1 MLIYILTFSIFL
13 IFSCCETFLNFD
25 NTTKKLFYKILF
37 LFLVLQMGL
46 RWETGTDWN
55 NYLENFNNT
64 STLDDIILNV
74 LLGFEIGYGFIVLLF
89 KQFSSNYILFL
100 LLNATIFYFIIFK
113 VFKQFSPFPIIA
125 ILLFYS
131 STIGILG
138 SNRQLLA
145 IAICLFSIRY
155 IISNNLKIFI
165 LFILIAFLFHTSAI
179 FFSIA
184 YFLNKDFKKHLIFI
198 LITLTVII
206 GFTNIPMIF
215 FNKLGPIFGE
225 AAKLKSD
232 FYVDKGTD
240 SSQSLSIFGL
250 IRRILY
256 FILFSLFYKSISCKY
271 LYYKLFY
278 NIYTFGLLIYFM
290 FSSSLLI
297 LVNRGSLYFNIM
309 ECFLL
314 SSIFIYYNKNFQRG
328 IILSLLFIISIIT
341 FYQSI
346 STYSDLFIP
355 YKGLFFN
362 TNFSRNLY

>member
-1 MLIYILTFSIFL
+1 
-13 IFSCCETFLNFD
+13 
-25 NTTKKLFYKILF
+25 
-37 LFLVLQMGL
+37 MGL

-55 NYLENFNNT
+55 NYLDNFNNT
-64 STLDDIILNV
+64 LTLDDIILNV

-89 KQFSSNYILFL
+89 KQLSNNYFLFL
-100 LLNATIFYFIIFK
+100 LLHATFFYFIIFN
-113 VFKQFSPFPIIA
+113 VFKQYSPFPLIA

-145 IAICLFSIRY
+145 IAVCLFSIKY
-155 IISNNLKIFI
+155 IINKNFKFFIF
-165 LFILIAFLFHTSAI
+165 FIFIAFLFHTSAI

-184 YFLNKDFKKHLIFI
+184 YFLNKDYNKYLIFI
-198 LITLTVII
+198 LIALTVII
-206 GFTNIPMIF
+206 GFTNIPMNL

-232 FYVDKGTD
+232 FYLDKGTD

-250 IRRILY
+250 IRRFLY
-256 FILFSLFYKSISCKY
+256 FILFTILYKSISSKY
-271 LYYKLFY
+271 LYFKLFY

-290 FSSSLLI
+290 FASSLLI
-297 LVNRGSLYFNIM
+297 LINRGSLYFNIM

-314 SSIFIYYNKNFQRG
+314 SSILIYYNKKSQRG

-355 YKGLFFN
+355 YKGLFIN
-362 TNFSRNLY
+362 SDFSRNLY

>member
-1 MLIYILTFSIFL
+1 
-13 IFSCCETFLNFD
+13 
-25 NTTKKLFYKILF
+25 
-37 LFLVLQMGL
+37 MGL

-64 STLDDIILNV
+64 STLDDIFLNV

-100 LLNATIFYFIIFK
+100 LLNATIFYYIIFK
-113 VFKQFSPFPIIA
+113 VFKQYSPFPIIA

-165 LFILIAFLFHTSAI
+165 LFIFIAFLFHTSAI

-184 YFLNKDFKKHLIFI
+184 YFLNKDFKKYLIFI

-232 FYVDKGTD
+232 FYLDKGTD
-240 SSQSLSIFGL
+240 STKSLSIFGL

-256 FILFSLFYKSISCKY
+256 FIIFSLFYKSISCKY

-314 SSIFIYYNKNFQRG
+314 SSILIYFNKNFQRG

-355 YKGLFFN
+355 YKGLFIN
-362 TNFSRNLY
+362 SDFSRNLY